1 MPLVIPDD
9 VLEQV
14 GLSEREA
21 LVEFACR
28 MFDGGLLPKPA
39 ATRLLGINR
48 EAFDEELRKRN
59 LPVIR
64 IDDEYWAQEV
74 ASLNGLRDAREGGQ

>member
-9 VLEQV
+9 VLDQA

-28 MFDGGLLPKPA
+28 MFDAGLLPKPA
-39 ATRLLGINR
+39 ATRLLGVTR
-48 EAFDEELRKRN
+48 DEFDEELRKRK

-64 IDDEYWAQEV
+64 IDEEYWAQEV
-74 ASLNGLRDAREGGQ
+74 ESLNDLRRAREGGR